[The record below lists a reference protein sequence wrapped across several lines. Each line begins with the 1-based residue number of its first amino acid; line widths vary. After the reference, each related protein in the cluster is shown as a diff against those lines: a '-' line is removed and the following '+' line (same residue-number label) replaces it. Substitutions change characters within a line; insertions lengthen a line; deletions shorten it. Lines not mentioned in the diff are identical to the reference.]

1 MMENS
6 LSRHRS
12 TALLPTTAGMT
23 KERRRNNSFWILAAT
38 GLTGLLVAPLLLG
51 SYPISLLTEVL
62 ILAILASG
70 LNLLV
75 GYTGLVS
82 LGHAAFLGVGAYVTA
97 IATVLLGYPVWA
109 GMIGAVVI
117 SLVFAYAIGLLSV
130 RTRGVQFLLITLAF
144 GQLLRAVAEKSRAMG
159 GDDGMTGIPRLDL
172 SSWGVSTHSDHSF
185 YLVVLAFFVVAL
197 GALRIVV
204 QSPFGRTLAG
214 IRENEKRIKA
224 IGYNTTPYKALAF
237 ALSGLV
243 AGLAGSLWAQH
254 AYFVN
259 PHVMAW
265 QMSGEL
271 LLIVI
276 IGGSQAF
283 FGPLLGA
290 AFYVLL
296 KSFLSTLT
304 DSYMMIFGI
313 MFVLVVAF
321 FKGGIAGFL
330 AVSFGR
336 LQNLFKRGR
345 V

>member
-1 MMENS
+1 MENS
-6 LSRHRS
+6 LSWRRS
-12 TALLPTTAGMT
+12 RLSLASVAGMDA
-23 KERRRNNSFWILAAT
+23 ERRRNNTFRIMAAI
-38 GLTGLLVAPLLLG
+38 GLSGLLVAPLLLG

-109 GMIGAVVI
+109 GMVGAVLV
-117 SLVFAYAIGLLSV
+117 SLAIACLIGLLSV

-144 GQLLRAVAEKSRAMG
+144 GQLLRAVAEKSRVTG

-172 SSWGVSTHSDHSF
+172 SAFGLNTQSDHTF

-197 GALRIVV
+197 VALRMVV
-204 QSPFGRTLAG
+204 ESPFGRTLAG

-259 PHVMAW
+259 PHIMSW
-265 QMSGEL
+265 QMSGEV

-283 FGPLLGA
+283 FGPLVGA

-321 FKGGIAGFL
+321 FKGGVAGFL
-330 AVSFGR
+330 AMMSAR
-336 LQNLFKRGR
+336 LQGLRKRGR
-345 V
+345 A

>member
-1 MMENS
+1 MENS
-6 LSRHRS
+6 LTRHTS
-12 TALLPTTAGMT
+12 KVSLVPATGMDADH
-23 KERRRNNSFWILAAT
+23 RRNSRFWIMAAT
-38 GLTGLLVAPLLLG
+38 GLAGLLVAPLLLG

-62 ILAILASG
+62 ILALLASG

-82 LGHAAFLGVGAYVTA
+82 LGHAAFLGVGAYITA
-97 IATVLLGYPVWA
+97 IATVLLGYPVWI
-109 GMIGAVVI
+109 GMIGAMLA
-117 SLVFAYAIGLLSV
+117 SLIIACLIGILSV

-144 GQLLRAVAEKSRAMG
+144 GQLLHAIAEKSRMTG

-172 SSWGVSTHSDHSF
+172 SLLGLNTHSDHTF
-185 YLVVLAFFVVAL
+185 YLTVLAFFVVTL
-197 GALRIVV
+197 IALRMVV
-204 QSPFGRTLAG
+204 ESPFGRTLAG
-214 IRENEKRIKA
+214 IRENEKRIMA
-224 IGYNTTPYKALAF
+224 IGYNPTPYKALAF
-237 ALSGLV
+237 AISGLV

-259 PHVMAW
+259 PHIMSW
-265 QMSGEL
+265 QMSGEVL
-271 LLIVI
+271 FIVI

-330 AVSFGR
+330 GMLSTR
-336 LQNLFKRGR
+336 LQTLLKRGR
-345 V
+345 A